1 MQASLKGD
9 VKVFP
14 QDVRVGNYMMAT
26 IQPGKCAQESGT
38 PYVGAN
44 CSVRHNKSSVE
55 IESELFGIG
64 QHIGK
69 EPLSNGFTKQEVP
82 VAIVPANLPESEYTR
97 EKRACNTLS
106 GITINRFEP
115 LSNDPQELNNII
127 MSGIIRGGQDT
138 RNFEKD
144 KPC

>member
-14 QDVRVGNYMMAT
+14 QDVRVGNYMMST
-26 IQPGKCAQESGT
+26 ISPASCAQESGD
-38 PYVGAN
+38 PYPGAN
-44 CSVRHNKSSVE
+44 CTVRHNKSSVE

-69 EPLSNGFTKQEVP
+69 EPVSRGFENQKIP

-115 LSNDPQELNNII
+115 LSNNPQELNNII
-127 MSGIIRGGQDT
+127 LNEPARGGLDT